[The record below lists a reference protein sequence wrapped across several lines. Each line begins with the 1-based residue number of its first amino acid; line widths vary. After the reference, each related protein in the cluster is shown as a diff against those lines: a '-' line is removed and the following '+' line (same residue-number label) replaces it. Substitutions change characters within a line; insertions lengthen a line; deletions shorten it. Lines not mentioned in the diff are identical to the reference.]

1 MGAPKIK
8 LKELRKS
15 LALPEMRIFWFLA
28 PPLFAVLVIC
38 VIYLPLIVA
47 FLSAGLLLAVVVVV
61 GAILNRTALLN
72 YDGRIERN
80 ELRSIVL
87 SLDDALVAYDQSF
100 KILYFN
106 PAAEKLF
113 QLQRDEVYGREIH
126 PQDAETPRFRRL
138 TQIIFPSLAPIMVK
152 RTEGE
157 GYPQILDLSFTDP
170 ALELRVTT
178 APVADENGNL
188 FGFMKIVR
196 DRTRELSLIK
206 SKNEFITVASHQ
218 LRTPLTEIGWA
229 LETLSKDAT
238 LSEGARAIVTP
249 TLTASHELMKI
260 TEDLLS
266 IAKIEE
272 GHFGYS
278 FEQIDIIAFIESLL
292 APLLPVAKATGLKLY
307 FDKPKDPL
315 PKVMVDQ
322 KKLSLALNNLL
333 ENAIRYNVKN
343 GEVTVKV
350 EQLDG
355 PWVKIS
361 VKDTGIGIPQEALDK
376 IFMKFFRAENALK
389 FQTEGS
395 GLGLYIAQN
404 IVQAHGGKM
413 WVESEL
419 NRGTTFSFTLTTDQK
434 LVSTRE
440 LPFEY

>member
-1 MGAPKIK
+1 MNVPRSE
-8 LKELRKS
+8 LKEFRKS

-28 PPLFAVLVIC
+28 PPLLVVLVIGI
-38 VIYLPLIVA
+38 IYLPPLVA
-47 FLSAGLLLAVVVVV
+47 TANSGLLLAVVVAV
-61 GAILNRTALLN
+61 GIILHRTARLN
-72 YDGRIERN
+72 YDGRVERN

-87 SLDDALVAYDQSF
+87 SLDDALIAYDQSF
-100 KILYFN
+100 NMLYFN

-113 QLQRDEVYGREIH
+113 QLQRDEVFGREIH

-138 TQIIFPSLAPIMVK
+138 TQVIFPSLAPVMVK
-152 RTEGE
+152 RSEGE
-157 GYPQILDLSFTDP
+157 GYPQVLDLSFSDP
-170 ALELRVTT
+170 AMELRVTT
-178 APVADENGNL
+178 APVADEEGNL
-188 FGFMKIVR
+188 FGFMKIIR

-218 LRTPLTEIGWA
+218 LRTPLTEIAWA
-229 LETLSKDAT
+229 LETLSKDPGLNESAK
-238 LSEGARAIVTP
+238 AIVEP
-249 TLTASHELMKI
+249 TLAASRELTKI
-260 TEDLLS
+260 TEDLLN

-278 FEQIDIIAFIESLL
+278 FEQMDIIAFVETLL
-292 APLLPVAKATGLKLY
+292 APLLPITKAAGLKLY
-307 FDKPKDPL
+307 FDKPKEPL
-315 PKVMVDQ
+315 PKVVVDQ

-350 EQLDG
+350 ERLDG
-355 PWVKIS
+355 PWVKVS
-361 VKDTGIGIPQEALDK
+361 VKDTGIGIPAEALQK

-404 IVQAHGGKM
+404 IVRSHGGQM

-419 NRGTTFSFTLTTDQK
+419 NRGTTFSLTLTTDQR
-434 LVSTRE
+434 LVPARE